1 MKMVKFF
8 LDVSYF
14 RRIVSLIDQMHT
26 QYFRGFIL
34 HYNITPVSSI
44 DRDYRHNPYLSL
56 TFFPL
61 FTKPFITFSIIKCST
76 SFPNW
81 SLHQNKCT
89 FIFLIFIYNCYFNL
103 QNSVYGKDGERN

>member
-1 MKMVKFF
+1 MKMVTFF

-56 TFFPL
+56 TFFP
-61 FTKPFITFSIIKCST
+61 
-76 SFPNW
+76 
-81 SLHQNKCT
+81 
-89 FIFLIFIYNCYFNL
+89 
-103 QNSVYGKDGERN
+103 SVYQAVYYIQYYQVFNIFSKLVFASKQMYIYFLDFYL